1 MTGPDHYSRAELLA
15 QEACKRLGQG
25 DEQGAAP
32 WAALAQVHATL
43 AHTAVTAVGADKNWH
58 EWLEIAR

>member
-43 AHTAVTAVGADKNWH
+43 AQTAVTAVGADRNWR

>member
-43 AHTAVTAVGADKNWH
+43 GHTAVTAVGADKNWH
-58 EWLEIAR
+58 EWLEMTR

>member
-1 MTGPDHYSRAELLA
+1 VTGPDHYSRAELLA
-15 QEACKRLGQG
+15 QEAYKRLGQD

-43 AHTAVTAVGADKNWH
+43 AYTAVTAVGADKNWH